1 MPRIVRSVAI
11 VVAALALAAPL
22 AQAAKKKGGAPEPDP
37 KSYFADKAPKDAAEA
52 LIARGLVAAGDGS
65 YEQIEIARVWYLT
78 GRKDEARRIFDRFAA
93 AGTKE
98 KGDLY
103 RIAKVYCEAKE
114 WPAAKPLFDRAIAI
128 DPEWQKALRVAGACA
143 YWAGDRA
150 LAEDYFA
157 RAIKAK
163 EDDPWTY
170 AAIADVYAGI
180 PLNFD

>member
-1 MPRIVRSVAI
+1 MSPTLRRIAI

-22 AQAAKKKGGAPEPDP
+22 AHAAKKKGGAPEPDP
-37 KSYFADKAPKDAAEA
+37 KSYFAGKAPKDAADA

-78 GRKDEARRIFDRFAA
+78 GRKDEAKKIFDKFTA

-114 WPAAKPLFDRAIAI
+114 WGAARPLFDRAIGI

-143 YWAGDRA
+143 YWAGDHA
-150 LAEDYFA
+150 LAEDYFE
-157 RAIKAK
+157 RAIRAK
-163 EDDPWTY
+163 DDDPWTY